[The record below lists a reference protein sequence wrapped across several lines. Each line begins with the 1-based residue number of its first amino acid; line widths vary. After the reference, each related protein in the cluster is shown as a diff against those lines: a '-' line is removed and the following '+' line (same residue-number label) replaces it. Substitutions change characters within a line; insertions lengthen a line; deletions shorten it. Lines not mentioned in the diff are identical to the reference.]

1 MAGENI
7 FAGIKNIVQEKMY
20 QSTFDFA
27 SFEINDDDKNYIIER
42 EEILFLNFKKM
53 SSSLYEI
60 CKALYE
66 IKLKFKDD
74 GGSFAAWYRH
84 NHLSKDKVSELLK
97 RYELFIQA
105 PNQKEYVSA
114 LSIPAVKLLTKKDI
128 EFDTLDQILQLELKD
143 VEEIADKIEEIQP
156 SEIKEEKKENKVK
169 NPLLTRTVKK
179 YRKTIEKATTLTELA
194 NHKKELL
201 EYVKQLK
208 ELVNEIEQKEKSR
221 ENENNLNLFEKE
233 CVFQDDLERIIVL
246 EFSSETGMYEA
257 VRYLTVED
265 YKERSFREMLSII
278 APEKSLKIAKEK
290 FQAYAITQAWK
301 EYKGNENNSQYD
313 PSPRIEV
320 SEKKVYRDNRGWVF
334 FVRSGLGENTFKAFY
349 AKNVE
354 DYQRNIRCH
363 AVKSLEWQSTENLAQ
378 VDLDKYA
385 ANKKMEVLRID

>member
-233 CVFQDDLERIIVL
+233 YVFQDNLGNIFVL
-246 EFSSETGMYEA
+246 EFNNETEIYE
-257 VRYLTVED
+257 VVHYLTIED
-265 YKERSFREMLSII
+265 YKERSFGERLSII

-290 FQAYAITQAWK
+290 FLAYAIMKPWK
-301 EYKGNENNSQYD
+301 EYKENENNSQHD
-313 PSPRIEV
+313 PVPV
-320 SEKKVYRDNRGWVF
+320 KVLEKKVYRDNRGWVF

-385 ANKKMEVLRID
+385 AKKKMEVLNF

>member
-1 MAGENI
+1 MKNDI
-7 FAGIKNIVQEKMY
+7 FADMKELVSEKLY

-27 SFEINDDDKNYIIER
+27 SFEISEDDKKYIVTR
-42 EEILFLNFKKM
+42 EEILFTSFKKM
-53 SSSLYEI
+53 SSSLYDI

-84 NHLSKDKVSELLK
+84 NRLSKDKVSELLK

-105 PNQKEYVSA
+105 PNQKEYISS
-114 LSIPAVKLLTKKDI
+114 LSIPAVKLLTKKDL
-128 EFDTLDQILQLELKD
+128 EFDTLDNILQLELKD

-156 SEIKEEKKENKVK
+156 SEVKKENKVK
-169 NPLLTRTVKK
+169 NPLLTKTVKK
-179 YRKTIEKATTLTELA
+179 YRKTIEKATTLTELV

-208 ELVNEIEQKEKSR
+208 ELVNEIEQKEKAR
-221 ENENNLNLFEKE
+221 ENENNLQLPIDNP
-233 CVFQDDLERIIVL
+233 VP
-246 EFSSETGMYEA
+246 
-257 VRYLTVED
+257 TVEVLD
-265 YKERSFREMLSII
+265 K
-278 APEKSLKIAKEK
+278 KI
-290 FQAYAITQAWK
+290 
-301 EYKGNENNSQYD
+301 
-313 PSPRIEV
+313 
-320 SEKKVYRDNRGWVF
+320 YRDKRGWVF

-363 AVKSLEWQSTENLAQ
+363 AVKSLEWQSTEDLAQ

-385 ANKKMEVLRID
+385 TNKKMEVLRID

>member
-84 NHLSKDKVSELLK
+84 NYLSKDKVSELLK

-156 SEIKEEKKENKVK
+156 SEIKEEKKENKIK

-208 ELVNEIEQKEKSR
+208 ELVNEIEQKEKAR

-233 CVFQDDLERIIVL
+233 YIFQDKFGSIFNL
-246 EFSSETGMYEA
+246 EFNNEAKIYEV
-257 VRYLTVED
+257 VRYMDVQD
-265 YKERSFREMLSII
+265 YKEKSFGEPLNII
-278 APEKSLKIAKEK
+278 APEQSLKIAKDK
-290 FQAYAITQAWK
+290 FLAYALMKSWK
-301 EYKGNENNSQYD
+301 EYTENENNLQCDSA
-313 PSPRIEV
+313 PVEV
-320 SEKKVYRDNRGWVF
+320 LEKKVYRDNRGWIF

-378 VDLDKYA
+378 VDLDRYA
-385 ANKKMEVLRID
+385 AKKKMEVLNF

>member
-1 MAGENI
+1 MKNDI
-7 FAGIKNIVQEKMY
+7 FADLKELVSEKLY

-27 SFEINDDDKNYIIER
+27 SFEINEDDKNYIIER

-156 SEIKEEKKENKVK
+156 SELKEEKKENKIK

-221 ENENNLNLFEKE
+221 ENENNLQLPT
-233 CVFQDDLERIIVL
+233 DDPVP
-246 EFSSETGMYEA
+246 GEA
-257 VRYLTVED
+257 E
-265 YKERSFREMLSII
+265 I
-278 APEKSLKIAKEK
+278 A
-290 FQAYAITQAWK
+290 
-301 EYKGNENNSQYD
+301 
-313 PSPRIEV
+313 EV

-354 DYQRNIRCH
+354 DYQHNIRCH

-378 VDLDKYA
+378 VDLDRYA